1 MAKQDHFEMI
11 ATIQALLW
19 KPFSKNLGRRI
30 TPKLG
35 IGSVISDKDTNAPLT
50 VFKTVY
56 SFLFV
61 C

>member
-35 IGSVISDKDTNAPLT
+35 IG
-50 VFKTVY
+50 
-56 SFLFV
+56 
-61 C
+61 